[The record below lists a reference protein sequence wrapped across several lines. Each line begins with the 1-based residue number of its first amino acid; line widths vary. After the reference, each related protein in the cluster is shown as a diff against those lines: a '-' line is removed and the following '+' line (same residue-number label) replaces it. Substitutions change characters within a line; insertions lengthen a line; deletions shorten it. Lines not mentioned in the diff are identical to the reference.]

1 MITDPEAL
9 AALERDTGK
18 YEWIVG
24 DDGNQVVDRIRGNI
38 TKAKLE
44 NMVWWHENAYRFPSV
59 FKEQLIVK

>member
-24 DDGNQVVDRIRGNI
+24 ADGNQVVDRIRGNI
-38 TKAKLE
+38 TETKLRD
-44 NMVWWHENAYRFPSV
+44 MVWWHENAYRFPSV
-59 FKEQLIVK
+59 FKQQLLK